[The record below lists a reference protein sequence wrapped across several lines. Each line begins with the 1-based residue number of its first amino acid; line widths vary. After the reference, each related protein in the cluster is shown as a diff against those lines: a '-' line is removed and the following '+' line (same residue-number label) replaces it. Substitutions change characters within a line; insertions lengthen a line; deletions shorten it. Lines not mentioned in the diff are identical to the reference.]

1 MTLDTFVK
9 IAKSYISTDW
19 RERINANEPSHK
31 DVKFTLLPDC
41 PKGNYHAFGRASES
55 GNMYEIEYFAET
67 EVFKVQKYEASDCN
81 IGRVIDFM
89 NHSISVDGVSVFFV
103 A

>member
-9 IAKSYISTDW
+9 IAKSYISTDG

-41 PKGNYHAFGRASES
+41 PNG
-55 GNMYEIEYFAET
+55 
-67 EVFKVQKYEASDCN
+67 
-81 IGRVIDFM
+81 
-89 NHSISVDGVSVFFV
+89 DGVSVFFI